1 MTVQTAPRD
10 LSERVAHTR
19 QPTGQD
25 AGPSSPEP
33 SASDPPATIPPGGE
47 ERSVVGA
54 IWPLMV
60 TVFVGNL
67 PYPASSIFV
76 GSLATDFGVES
87 ATIGGLRAVSGAA
100 ALTIGFLAAPLL
112 DRVPRAVTVLLGLGL
127 VMVGS
132 LLPLL
137 GEMVTLTASFFTVG
151 AAMAILVPA
160 VQAAGGDLFQ
170 GPSAGRAASLVNASQ
185 SLSGSLA
192 GPIMVVPALL
202 GGWHAGY
209 ASIAVLALLTCLL
222 AAWRLSWRPPTG
234 VARVGYRAAFGLVAR
249 APGALPLLAA
259 SALRNCAFFGFVVY
273 LAAFFADRFQAGTPL
288 LGLVWFI
295 GAFGFF
301 IANVLAGRL
310 VNGGQDGIAVRWWRD
325 PVTLLLLSTVASVV
339 LAPLTFV
346 APSVPLAIIAT
357 TVYAVIQG
365 VLVAALVS
373 LLVRRYMSLRG
384 PVMALN
390 GVGQNVGTVVGTAV
404 AGLGLAVAG
413 YDGLAVTLVLMTG
426 AAAVT
431 LLTALPAL
439 REPPAVSLEPS
450 PAPSPA

>member
-10 LSERVAHTR
+10 LSNLIACVR
-19 QPTGQD
+19 QPTAQY
-25 AGPSSPEP
+25 AELSSPDP
-33 SASDPPATIPPGGE
+33 TASGPPATILPSGE
-47 ERSVVGA
+47 ECSVVGA
-54 IWPLMV
+54 TWPLLV
-60 TVFVGNL
+60 TMFVGNL

-100 ALTIGFLAAPLL
+100 ALTVGFLAAPLL

-137 GEMVTLTASFFTVG
+137 GEMVTLTASFFAVG

-160 VQAAGGDLFQ
+160 VQAAGGDLFE

-185 SLSGSLA
+185 NLSGSLA
-192 GPIMVVPALL
+192 GPIMVLPALL

-209 ASIAVLALLTCLL
+209 ASIALLALLTGLL

-259 SALRNCAFFGFVVY
+259 STLRSCAMFGFVVY

-288 LGLVWFI
+288 LGLVWFVA
-295 GAFGFF
+295 AFAAFF
-301 IANVLAGRL
+301 ANVVTGRL
-310 VNGGQDGIAVRWWRD
+310 VNGGQEGAAVRWWRD
-325 PVTLLLLSTVASVV
+325 PLTLLVLSTVASVV
-339 LAPLTFV
+339 LAPLTFL
-346 APSVPLAIIAT
+346 APSPLLAIVAT
-357 TVYAVIQG
+357 TVYAVFHG
-365 VLVAALVS
+365 MLVASQVS

-390 GVGQNVGTVVGTAV
+390 GVGQNIGTVVGTAV
-404 AGLGLAVAG
+404 AGLGLATAG

-431 LLTALPAL
+431 MLAALPTLRAQPAGV
-439 REPPAVSLEPS
+439 REPAL
-450 PAPSPA
+450 APSAL